1 MDIAETIG
9 LLVNSSQVLQTPDDI
24 VVQLSALLNEHTS
37 NLEDLII
44 EGYAIRFAEQLRH
57 SLE

>member
-24 VVQLSALLNEHTS
+24 VVELSALLNEHTS

-44 EGYAIRFAEQLRH
+44 EGYAI
-57 SLE
+57 